1 MTLKQDSP
9 ATQILEDSPEPR
21 LGQDEEPGAR
31 PRPPIGELLRNL
43 RGDRTLREVEREAG
57 IPNSYLSNVE
67 SGGKRPGLKTL
78 SKLADYYDVP
88 LDELLQV
95 AGLPHGNNV
104 ESNAVS
110 ALDIMRSFDFVLA
123 DPALSP
129 YLKPLDRLSTD
140 TQRFIVQLYQHYTG
154 KRLL

>member
-1 MTLKQDSP
+1 MTLKHDSP
-9 ATQILEDSPEPR
+9 AVQTLENSPES
-21 LGQDEEPGAR
+21 GIGNEEPGSR
-31 PRPPIGELLRNL
+31 QRPPIGELLRNL
-43 RGDRTLREVEREAG
+43 RGDRTLREVERESG
-57 IPNSYLSNVE
+57 IPNSYFSNLE
-67 SGGKRPGLKTL
+67 IGGKRPGLKTL
-78 SKLADYYDVP
+78 AKLADYYDVP

-95 AGLPHGNNV
+95 AGLPHGNNG

-129 YLKPLDRLSTD
+129 YLKPQDWLSTD
-140 TQRFIVQLYQHYTG
+140 TQRFIVQIYQHYTG